1 MKKLMSLAL
10 ALLMTVFLAAC
21 GSAPASGSSQA
32 ASASAEA
39 QVTTS
44 SGDAMAVAPVL
55 DISLIAGENA
65 AEVESVLGVPTT
77 SEIGSFDKQDGTIVE
92 SISKTYADGTEI
104 TFIGDIAA
112 RITVYPPDGSK
123 VEDGAALIGLTSD
136 QAGTASYNGVEDY
149 SWSDNTEYYSI
160 TAFNNGDG
168 TISYIY
174 VVTSE
179 EYQ

>member
-10 ALLMTVFLAAC
+10 ALLMTVSMSAC

-32 ASASAEA
+32 ASASVEA
-39 QVTTS
+39 QVATS
-44 SGDAMAVAPVL
+44 SSDATAAAPVL
-55 DISLIAGENA
+55 DISLIAEKTA
-65 AEVESVLGVPTT
+65 VEVESILGSPTT

-92 SISKTYADGTEI
+92 SISNTYADGTEI
-104 TFIGDIAA
+104 TFIGDVAA

-123 VEDGAALIGLTSD
+123 VEDGAALIGLSAD
-136 QAGTASYNGVEDY
+136 QGGTPSYNGMEDY
-149 SWSDNTEYYSI
+149 SWGENTEYYSI